1 MGICCDGVAL
11 ELAQIAAGF
20 EAGPRRELPGRV
32 APAFARLR
40 VGQGRYRLSVSIAAD
55 HDVDEA
61 LLFANHR
68 RLLWR
73 GSLRAG
79 ETVAVTSLCAVH
91 PRMPEDGDEPVEADG
106 IELALVAPG
115 ARFESAGA
123 QAADAPA
130 VLLLGDS
137 TVTDQRTITPYAP
150 GATYAGWGQMLPVY
164 LGQNA
169 CVINYARS
177 GLTVETFRTE
187 GLYDLLRTQVRP
199 GDIALIQFGHNDQKR
214 RHLLPDEGYSHALRT
229 YIDELSALGA
239 RCAVVTP
246 LARNSW
252 RNEREYLDLLH
263 SFDLAAK
270 RVAGEKGVPLIDLHA
285 FMRGLLERTG
295 RDAAKPLFHI
305 GDYTHTN
312 DFGAYVA
319 AGFVAREL
327 ERLGLTDGY
336 IAANGEWTPRG
347 PYDMPA
353 ANLGDELLPPSGLD
367 ALYAGFETVNPDAPL
382 TRIEAI
388 SLVCRTAGLF
398 TMNERVPMPVDVPL
412 FESWSDDVQ
421 CAMQHDLIPDDMI
434 ADGKLHRRRVI
445 SAEDFMRIL
454 TKGYGMRCPVDA
466 LPKGLSGPITRAQAA
481 AICREARI

>member
-1 MGICCDGVAL
+1 MGICCDGVTL
-11 ELAQIAAGF
+11 EPVQLAAGF
-20 EAGPRRELPGRV
+20 QAGPRRELPGRAEPV
-32 APAFARLR
+32 FARLR
-40 VGQGRYRLSVSIAAD
+40 VSEGRYRLSVIIAAD
-55 HDVDEA
+55 RDVDEA

-68 RLLWR
+68 RLIWR

-79 ETVAVTSLCAVH
+79 ETVTVSSLCAVH
-91 PRMPEDGDEPVEADG
+91 PHMPEDGDEPASPEG

-115 ARFESAGA
+115 ARFESAGV
-123 QAADAPA
+123 QPVDAPA

-150 GATYAGWGQMLPVY
+150 GATYAGWGQMLPAY
-164 LGQNA
+164 LGQSR

-187 GLYDLLRTQVRP
+187 GLYDLLRTQVLP

-214 RHLLPDEGYSHALRT
+214 RHLQADGGYSRALEA

-239 RCAVVTP
+239 RCAIVTP

-252 RNEREYLDLLH
+252 KNEREYLDLLR

-270 RVAGEKGVPLIDLHA
+270 RVAQEKGVPFIDLHG
-285 FMRGLLERTG
+285 FMQALLGRTG

-319 AGFVAREL
+319 AEFVAGEL
-327 ERLGLTDGY
+327 ARLGLTDQPVSQHE
-336 IAANGEWTPRG
+336 AWTPRG
-347 PYDMPA
+347 PYDLPA
-353 ANLGDELLPPSGLD
+353 ADLGDELLPPSGLD
-367 ALYAGFETVNPDAPL
+367 ALYASFESVSPGAPL
-382 TRIEAI
+382 TRIDAI

-398 TMNERVPMPVDVPL
+398 TMNERVPMPADVPL
-412 FESWSDDVQ
+412 YESWSDDVQ
-421 CAMQHDLIPDDMI
+421 CAVQHGLIPEDML
-434 ADGKLHRRRVI
+434 ADGKLHRRRAI

-454 TKGYGMRCPVDA
+454 TRGYGMRCGTDA
-466 LPKGLSGPITRAQAA
+466 LPKGLTGPITRAQAA
-481 AICREARI
+481 AICRMAKI

>member
-1 MGICCDGVAL
+1 MGICCDGVTL
-11 ELAQIAAGF
+11 EQAQLAAGF
-20 EAGPRRELPGRV
+20 EAGPRRELSGRAQPV
-32 APAFARLR
+32 FARLR
-40 VGQGRYRLSVSIAAD
+40 VGEGRYSLSVGIAAD
-55 HDVDEA
+55 RDVDEA

-79 ETVAVTSLCAVH
+79 ETVTVTSLCAVH
-91 PRMPEDGDEPVEADG
+91 PHMPEDDDTPVDAGG

-115 ARFESAGA
+115 ARFESADA
-123 QAADAPA
+123 QAVDAPA
-130 VLLLGDS
+130 VLLMGDS

-150 GATYAGWGQMLPVY
+150 GATYAGWGQMLPAY
-164 LGQNA
+164 LGENA

-199 GDIALIQFGHNDQKR
+199 GDIVMIQFGHNDQKR
-214 RHLLPDEGYSHALRT
+214 RHLLPDGGYPLALET

-252 RNEREYLDLLH
+252 RNEREYLDLL
-263 SFDLAAK
+263 SAFDLAAK
-270 RVAGEKGVPLIDLHA
+270 RVAQEKGVPVVDLHG

-319 AGFVAREL
+319 AGFVAGEL
-327 ERLGLTDGY
+327 LRLGLTGGR
-336 IAANGEWTPRG
+336 IAQHSEWTPRG
-347 PYDMPA
+347 PYDLPA
-353 ANLGDELLPPSGLD
+353 ADLGDELLPPSGLD
-367 ALYAGFETVNPDAPL
+367 AMYAGFEAVNPDAPL

-388 SLVCRTAGLF
+388 SLVCRMAGLF
-398 TMNERVPMPVDVPL
+398 TMNERVPMPTDVPL

-421 CAMQHDLIPDDMI
+421 CALQHGLIPEDML
-434 ADGKLHRRRVI
+434 ADGKLHRRRAI

-454 TKGYGMRCPVDA
+454 TRGYGMRCPTDA
-466 LPKGLSGPITRAQAA
+466 LPKGLTGPITRAQAA

>member
-1 MGICCDGVAL
+1 MEICCDSVTL
-11 ELAQIAAGF
+11 EPAQLAAGF

-32 APAFARLR
+32 APSFARLR
-40 VGQGRYRLSVSIAAD
+40 VGEGRYRLSVIIAAD
-55 HDVDEA
+55 RDVDEA

-73 GSLRAG
+73 GALKAG
-79 ETVAVTSLCAVH
+79 EKVTVTSLCAVH
-91 PRMPEDGDEPVEADG
+91 PYMPENDDEPVKVEN

-115 ARFESAGA
+115 ARLESAGV
-123 QAADAPA
+123 QAVDAPA
-130 VLLLGDS
+130 VLLMGDS

-164 LGQNA
+164 LGESA

-199 GDIALIQFGHNDQKR
+199 GDIVLIQFGHNDQKR
-214 RHLLPDEGYSHALRT
+214 RHLLPDGGYSHALKT

-239 RCAVVTP
+239 RYAVVTP

-252 RNEREYLDLLH
+252 KSEREYLDLLR

-270 RVAGEKGVPLIDLHA
+270 RIAQEKGVPVIDLHG
-285 FMRGLLERTG
+285 FMRELLERTG

-312 DFGAYVA
+312 DFGAFAA
-319 AGFVAREL
+319 AGFVAGEL
-327 ERLGLTDGY
+327 ARLGLIDWHV
-336 IAANGEWTPRG
+336 APHEEWVPRG
-347 PYDMPA
+347 PYDLPA
-353 ANLGDELLPPSGLD
+353 ADLGDELLPPSGLD

-388 SLVCRTAGLF
+388 SLVCRMAGLF
-398 TMNERVPMPVDVPL
+398 TMNERVPMPADVPL

-421 CAMQHDLIPDDMI
+421 CALQHGLIPNDML
-434 ADGKLHRRRVI
+434 ADGKLHRRRAI

-454 TKGYGMRCPVDA
+454 TRGYGMRCPVDA
-466 LPKGLSGPITRAQAA
+466 LPKGLCGPITRAQAA